1 MKYTRIYTG
10 ADGDT
15 HLEDVN
21 MEISPRVFS
30 EGAAPVCLSDPWKAS
45 GVFFLAAGLE
55 TKELG
60 FYNSPQKMMG
70 LLMAGDC
77 IQETSDGD
85 RRMFKP
91 GDVIL
96 YEDNTGLGHKSNNSV
111 GVIFAM
117 VPLKE

>member
-10 ADGDT
+10 PDGNT

-21 MEISPRVFS
+21 MDISPRIFS
-30 EGAAPVCLSDPWKAS
+30 EGAAPVCLSDPWKAT

-60 FYNSPQKMMG
+60 FHNSPQKMMG
-70 LLMAGDC
+70 LIVAGDC

-85 RRMFKP
+85 QRLFRA
-91 GDVIL
+91 GDVIMF
-96 YEDNTGLGHKSNNSV
+96 EDMTGPGHKTQNAAGTV
-111 GVIFAM
+111 YAM
-117 VPLKE
+117 ISLKV